1 MRGGRVR
8 APEREFHHLTNYA
21 DTLVS
26 FIWDVADLL
35 RGPYR
40 PPEYRKVMLPMTVL
54 RRLDC
59 VLEATKA
66 KVLEEQKKLKGQNA
80 TLVDKMLRRAAKQQ
94 FYNTS
99 KFDFAKLLADPEG
112 LAQNLLHYTKA
123 FSPETRALFDNFGF
137 DQQIAKLDKSNRL
150 FKLVQKFSEVDLH
163 PNVVSNLDMGRSFE
177 ELVRKFN
184 EAANEDAGD
193 HFTPREVIRLMV
205 DLIFEPD
212 NNLLRQKCAVRTLF
226 DPAAGTGGMLSEA
239 AKYMRELNP
248 EAKLVLFGQD
258 FDPEGYAICG
268 SDMLIKGEEID
279 NIRLGD
285 SLGDGKTFDAFPG
298 KKFDYMLANP
308 PFGVKWE
315 SEEDYVR
322 NEHDKQGYEGRFGAG
337 LPRIN
342 DGSFLFLQHMIS
354 KMKPYSHADQTGS
367 RIGIV
372 FNGSPLFTGD
382 AGSGESNIRKW
393 IIENDWLEGIVALP
407 DQLFYNTG
415 INTYIWIVTNRKTRK
430 RKGRV
435 QLVNAVDLYSK
446 MRKSLGNKRNEL
458 SDRQIEA
465 ITRIYGTFADSEHS
479 KIFDNDDF
487 GYSKIV
493 VERPLRLSFSATQ
506 EHLAAF
512 EASRAFEGIATSR
525 KSGKEG
531 KKEVERGQALQAEI
545 RAALGTLPTDKV
557 WMDREKFTAALDK
570 VLKGQS
576 LSISAPVRKAILATF
591 SERDETA
598 AICMGEDGNPEPDPE
613 LRDTENVPL
622 KEDIHHYFEREV
634 KPHVPDAWIDEDKTK
649 LGYEIPL
656 TRHFYRYS
664 PPRALK
670 TIEKEIR
677 ELEGE
682 IMRMLA
688 TVGR

>member
-1 MRGGRVR
+1 
-8 APEREFHHLTNYA
+8 
-21 DTLVS
+21 
-26 FIWDVADLL
+26 
-35 RGPYR
+35 
-40 PPEYRKVMLPMTVL
+40 
-54 RRLDC
+54 
-59 VLEATKA
+59 
-66 KVLEEQKKLKGQNA
+66 
-80 TLVDKMLRRAAKQQ
+80 
-94 FYNTS
+94 
-99 KFDFAKLLADPEG
+99 
-112 LAQNLLHYTKA
+112 
-123 FSPETRALFDNFGF
+123 
-137 DQQIAKLDKSNRL
+137 
-150 FKLVQKFSEVDLH
+150 
-163 PNVVSNLDMGRSFE
+163 MGRSFE

-184 EAANEDAGD
+184 EAANEEAGD

-205 DLIFEPD
+205 DLIFLPD
-212 NNLLRQKCAVRTLF
+212 NDLLRKKGAVRTLF

-248 EAKLVLFGQD
+248 DAKLVIFGQD
-258 FDPEGYAICG
+258 YNAEAYAICG

-279 NIRLGD
+279 NIQNGD

-322 NEHDKQGYEGRFGAG
+322 KEHENEGYDGRFGAG

-415 INTYIWIVTNRKTRK
+415 INTYIWIVTNRKARR
-430 RKGRV
+430 RKGKV
-435 QLVNAVDLYSK
+435 QLVNAVDFYTK

-458 SDRQIEA
+458 SDAQIAEIVRA
-465 ITRIYGTFADSEHS
+465 YGDFVETEHS
-479 KIFDNDDF
+479 RIFDNEDF
-487 GYSKIV
+487 GYRKIT
-493 VERPLRLSFSATQ
+493 VERPLRLSFSATP

-512 EASRAFEGIATSR
+512 EASRAFEALATSR

-531 KKEVERGQALQAEI
+531 RKEIERGQALQLELL
-545 RAALGTLPTDKV
+545 AALRTLPPDQV
-557 WMDREKFTAALDK
+557 WLDRKDFAAALDK
-570 VLKGQS
+570 LTAN
-576 LSISAPVRKAILATF
+576 ISAPVRKAILAAF
-591 SERDETA
+591 SERDEHA
-598 AICMGEDGNPEPDPE
+598 VICQDAQGNIESDPE

-622 KEDIHHYFEREV
+622 KEDIHAYFEREV
-634 KPHVPDAWIDEDKTK
+634 KPHVPDAWIDEEKTK
-649 LGYEIPL
+649 IGYEIPV
-656 TRHFYRYS
+656 TRHFCMYT
-664 PPRALK
+664 PPRPLNV
-670 TIEKEIR
+670 IEMEIR
-677 ELEGE
+677 DLETE
-682 IMRMLA
+682 IMSMLA
-688 TVGR
+688 EVGR

>member
-1 MRGGRVR
+1 M
-8 APEREFHHLTNYA
+8 TNYS
-21 DTLVS
+21 DRLVS

-59 VLEATKA
+59 VLESTKE
-66 KVLEEQKKLKGQNA
+66 KVLEENKRLKGQNA
-80 TLVDKMLRRAAKQQ
+80 TLIDKMLRRAAKQQ

-99 KFDFAKLLADPEG
+99 KYDFSKLLDDPEG
-112 LAQNLLHYTKA
+112 LAQNLLHYIHA

-137 DQQIAKLDKSNRL
+137 DQQIQKLDKSNRL
-150 FKLVQKFSEVDLH
+150 FTLVQKFAEAGLH
-163 PNVVSNLDMGRSFE
+163 PNIVSNLEMGRTFE

-184 EAANEDAGD
+184 EAANEEAGD

-205 DLIFEPD
+205 DLLFLPD
-212 NNLLRQKCAVRTLF
+212 NDILRKKGAVRTLF

-248 EAKLVLFGQD
+248 DAKLVIFGQD
-258 FDPEGYAICG
+258 YNAEAYAICG

-279 NIRLGD
+279 KIQLGD
-285 SLGDGKTFDAFPG
+285 SLGDGKTFDAFPA

-315 SEEDYVR
+315 SEYDFLSKEHE
-322 NEHDKQGYEGRFGAG
+322 NEGYDGRFGAG

-354 KMKPYSHADQTGS
+354 KMQPYSHADRTGS

-382 AGSGESNIRKW
+382 AGSGESGIRKW

-415 INTYIWIVTNRKTRK
+415 INTYLWIVTNRKERK
-430 RKGRV
+430 RRGKV
-435 QLVNAVDLYSK
+435 QLVNAVDFSIK
-446 MRKSLGNKRNEL
+446 MRKSLGNKRNL
-458 SDRQIEA
+458 IADAQIQD
-465 ITRIYGTFADSEHS
+465 IVRIYGDFTESEHS
-479 KIFDNDDF
+479 KLFDNEDF
-487 GYSKIV
+487 GFRKIT
-493 VERPLRLSFSATQ
+493 VERPLRLSLSATP

-512 EASRAFEGIATSR
+512 QASRAFEAVASSR
-525 KSGKEG
+525 KLGKEG
-531 KKEVERGQALQAEI
+531 KKEVERGQALQAELL
-545 RAALGTLPTDKV
+545 AALNTLPVDQVWTDRKQ
-557 WMDREKFTAALDK
+557 FIAALDK
-570 VLKGQS
+570 LLQTKS
-576 LSISAPVRKAILATF
+576 LSISGAVRKAILAAL
-591 SERDETA
+591 SERDENA
-598 AICMGEDGNPEPDPE
+598 AICRDAKGNTEPDPE

-622 KEDIHHYFEREV
+622 KEDIHEYFKREV
-634 KPHVPDAWIDEDKTK
+634 KPHVPDAWIDEEKTK
-649 LGYEIPL
+649 IGYEIPL
-656 TRHFYRYS
+656 TRHFYKYT
-664 PPRALK
+664 PPRPLEV
-670 TIEKEIR
+670 IEKEIR
-677 ELEGE
+677 ELEGK
-682 IMRMLA
+682 IVKALA
-688 TVGR
+688 AVSA

>member
-1 MRGGRVR
+1 M
-8 APEREFHHLTNYA
+8 TNYA

-59 VLEATKA
+59 VLEATKP

-80 TLVDKMLRRAAKQQ
+80 TIVDKMLRRAAKQQ

-99 KFDFAKLLADPEG
+99 RFDFAKLLADPEG
-112 LAQNLLHYTKA
+112 LAQNLLHYIKA

-163 PNVVSNLDMGRSFE
+163 PNVVSNLEMGRSFE

-184 EAANEDAGD
+184 EAANEEAGD

-205 DLIFEPD
+205 DLIFLPD
-212 NNLLRQKCAVRTLF
+212 NDLLRRKGAVRTLY

-239 AKYMRELNP
+239 AKYLRELNP
-248 EAKLVLFGQD
+248 DAKLVIFGQD
-258 FDPEGYAICG
+258 YNAEAYAICG

-279 NIRLGD
+279 NIQSGD
-285 SLGDGKTFDAFPG
+285 SLGDGKTFDAFPD

-322 NEHDKQGYEGRFGAG
+322 NEHEKQGYEGRFGAG

-354 KMKPYSHADQTGS
+354 KMKPYSHADRTGS

-382 AGSGESNIRKW
+382 AGSGESNIRRW

-415 INTYIWIVTNRKTRK
+415 INTYIWIVTNRKARTRK
-430 RKGRV
+430 GKV
-435 QLVNAVDLYSK
+435 QLVNAVDFYSK

-458 SDRQIEA
+458 AERQIVEIVRTYGDFAEA
-465 ITRIYGTFADSEHS
+465 EHS

-487 GYSKIV
+487 GYRKIT
-493 VERPLRLSFSATQ
+493 VERPLRLSFSATP
-506 EHLAAF
+506 EHLTAF
-512 EASRAFEGIATSR
+512 EASRAFEAMATSR

-531 KKEVERGQALQAEI
+531 RKEIERGQALQAELL
-545 RAALGTLPTDKV
+545 AALRTLPMDRV
-557 WMDREKFTAALDK
+557 WMDREEFSAALDRLP
-570 VLKGQS
+570 VT
-576 LSISAPVRKAILATF
+576 IAAPVRRAILASF
-591 SERDETA
+591 SERDESA
-598 AICMGEDGNPEPDPE
+598 AICKDADGNVEPDPE
-613 LRDTENVPL
+613 LRDTESVPL
-622 KEDIHHYFEREV
+622 NEAIHVYFEREV
-634 KPHVPDAWIDEDKTK
+634 KPHVSDAWIDEDKTK
-649 LGYEIPL
+649 VGYEIPL
-656 TRHFYRYS
+656 TRHFYKYT
-664 PPRALK
+664 PPRPLEV
-670 TIEKEIR
+670 IEKEIR

-682 IMRMLA
+682 IMSMLA
-688 TVGR
+688 AVRR

>member
-1 MRGGRVR
+1 M
-8 APEREFHHLTNYA
+8 TNYA
-21 DTLVS
+21 DSLVS

-66 KVLEEQKKLKGQNA
+66 KVLDEHKKLKGQNA
-80 TLVDKMLRRAAKQQ
+80 TLIDKMLRRAAKQQ

-112 LAQNLLHYTKA
+112 LAQNLLHYIKA

-163 PNVVSNLDMGRSFE
+163 PNVVSNLEMGRSFE

-184 EAANEDAGD
+184 EAANEEAGD

-205 DLIFEPD
+205 DLIFLPD
-212 NNLLRQKCAVRTLF
+212 NDLLRKKGAVRTLY

-239 AKYMRELNP
+239 AKYLRELNP
-248 EAKLVLFGQD
+248 DAKLVIFGQD
-258 FDPEGYAICG
+258 YNAEAYAICA

-279 NIRLGD
+279 NIKPGD
-285 SLGDGKTFDAFPG
+285 SLGDGKSFDAFPA

-322 NEHDKQGYEGRFGAG
+322 KEHENEGYSGRFGAG

-367 RIGIV
+367 RVGIV

-415 INTYIWIVTNRKTRK
+415 INTYIWIVTNRKARK
-430 RKGRV
+430 RKGKV
-435 QLVNAVDLYSK
+435 QLINAVDFYSK

-458 SDRQIEA
+458 TDRHIA
-465 ITRIYGTFADSEHS
+465 DIVRIYGSFAESENS
-479 KIFDNDDF
+479 KLFDNEDF
-487 GYSKIV
+487 GYRKIT
-493 VERPLRLSFSATQ
+493 VERPLRLSFSATP
-506 EHLAAF
+506 EHIARL
-512 EASRAFEGIATSR
+512 ETSRAFEALAASR
-525 KSGKEG
+525 KSGRAG
-531 KKEVERGQALQAEI
+531 KKEIEEGAALQADLL
-545 RAALGTLPTDKV
+545 AALRTLPPDRI
-557 WMDREKFTAALDK
+557 WMDREEFTAALEK
-570 VLKGQS
+570 VLKSKS
-576 LSISAPVRKAILATF
+576 LSVAAPLRKAILTSF
-591 SERDETA
+591 SERDENPA
-598 AICMGEDGNPEPDPE
+598 VCVDADGNPEPDPE

-622 KEDIHHYFEREV
+622 KEDIQDYFDREV
-634 KPHVPDAWIDEDKTK
+634 RPHVPDAWVDGDKTK
-649 LGYEIPL
+649 VGYEIPM
-656 TRHFYRYS
+656 TRHFYKYT
-664 PPRALK
+664 PPRPLEVIQK
-670 TIEKEIR
+670 DIR

-682 IMRMLA
+682 IVKMLA
-688 TVGR
+688 MVAR

>member
-1 MRGGRVR
+1 
-8 APEREFHHLTNYA
+8 
-21 DTLVS
+21 
-26 FIWDVADLL
+26 
-35 RGPYR
+35 
-40 PPEYRKVMLPMTVL
+40 
-54 RRLDC
+54 
-59 VLEATKA
+59 
-66 KVLEEQKKLKGQNA
+66 
-80 TLVDKMLRRAAKQQ
+80 
-94 FYNTS
+94 
-99 KFDFAKLLADPEG
+99 
-112 LAQNLLHYTKA
+112 
-123 FSPETRALFDNFGF
+123 
-137 DQQIAKLDKSNRL
+137 
-150 FKLVQKFSEVDLH
+150 
-163 PNVVSNLDMGRSFE
+163 MGRSFE

-184 EAANEDAGD
+184 EAANEEAGD

-205 DLIFEPD
+205 DLIFLPD
-212 NNLLRQKCAVRTLF
+212 NDLLRKKGAVRTLY

-239 AKYMRELNP
+239 AKYLRELNP
-248 EAKLVLFGQD
+248 DAKLVIFGQD
-258 FDPEGYAICG
+258 YNAEAYAICG

-279 NIRLGD
+279 NIQPGD

-322 NEHDKQGYEGRFGAG
+322 SEHEKQGYEGRFGAG

-415 INTYIWIVTNRKTRK
+415 INTYIWIVTNRKARK
-430 RKGRV
+430 RKGQV

-458 SDRQIEA
+458 TDNHIA
-465 ITRIYGTFADSEHS
+465 DIVRIYGSFAESEHS

-487 GYSKIV
+487 GYRKIT
-493 VERPLRLSFSATQ
+493 VERPLRLSFSAIP
-506 EHLAAF
+506 EHLTAF
-512 EASRAFEGIATSR
+512 EASRAFEGMATSR

-531 KKEVERGQALQAEI
+531 KKEVERGRALQVEI
-545 RAALGTLPTDKV
+545 LAGLRTLPTDQV
-557 WMDREKFTAALDK
+557 WMDREKFTAALDN
-570 VLKGQS
+570 VVKGQS
-576 LSISAPVRKAILATF
+576 LSISAPGRKAILSAF
-591 SERDETA
+591 SERDESA
-598 AICMGEDGNPEPDPE
+598 AVCMDADGNPEPDPE

-622 KEDIHHYFEREV
+622 KEDVHDYFDREV
-634 KPHVPDAWIDEDKTK
+634 KPH
-649 LGYEIPL
+649 IPMRGS
-656 TRHFYRYS
+656 TR
-664 PPRALK
+664 
-670 TIEKEIR
+670 IR
-677 ELEGE
+677 RRSA
-682 IMRMLA
+682 MRS
-688 TVGR
+688 R